1 MKKIAGMHG
10 LFNHKGG
17 KVTGKILKKDCEL
30 LNFIADY
37 KFITVRQ
44 LSALSQRSC
53 QVLRRRLRVLVND
66 ALVTRMR
73 AYGRG
78 SGRPEE
84 LYVLTE
90 KGRGRLQKDGI
101 PSADVADITDK
112 KTDSIFV
119 DHDFLVN
126 WFRIHLLQIE
136 RIIPSLSV
144 LFLTAHSNTLNQNK
158 GDRFFLQERI
168 PFDNNREKFIEFI
181 PDGVFSITNN
191 EAVPKRTLLFFLEVD
206 MGTET
211 IASMDR
217 NFKDVRQKII
227 NYQALFH
234 SGGYKRHERVF
245 DVKLNG
251 FRLLFLANTPVR
263 LIALCR
269 LAKAMPPSD
278 FVWLTDQEQMFSR
291 GVSADI
297 WARGGRHDETLQSIL
312 GPKLSRK
319 ATVVDCI
326 R

>member
-1 MKKIAGMHG
+1 M
-10 LFNHKGG
+10 
-17 KVTGKILKKDCEL
+17 TGKIVKKDWEL

-73 AYGRG
+73 AYGQG

-90 KGRGRLQKDGI
+90 KGRGRLQKNGI
-101 PSADVADITDK
+101 YSADVADIIDK
-112 KTDSIFV
+112 KTDSIFI

-136 RIIPSLSV
+136 RVIPSLSV

-168 PFDNNREKFIEFI
+168 PFDSNREKFIEFI
-181 PDGVFSITNN
+181 PDGVFSVTNN
-191 EAVPKRTLLFFLEVD
+191 EAEPKKTLLFFLEVD

-217 NFKDVRQKII
+217 NSKDVRQKII
-227 NYQALFH
+227 NYQALIH
-234 SGGYKRHERVF
+234 SSCYKRYERVF
-245 DVKLNG
+245 DGKLNG
-251 FRLLFLANTPVR
+251 FRLLFLANTPAR

-278 FVWLTDQEQMFSR
+278 FVWLTDQERMFSH

-297 WARGGRHDETLQSIL
+297 WARGGRHDEPLQSIL
-312 GPKLSRK
+312 SPKLSRK
-319 ATVVDCI
+319 AAVLDCI

>member
-1 MKKIAGMHG
+1 
-10 LFNHKGG
+10 LDFFNHKGG
-17 KVTGKILKKDCEL
+17 KVTGKIVKKDCEL

-84 LYVLTE
+84 LYILTE

-101 PSADVADITDK
+101 PQSDVADITDK

-126 WFRIHLLQIE
+126 WFRIHLLEIE

-144 LFLTAHSNTLNQNK
+144 RFLTAHSNILHQNK
-158 GDRFFLQERI
+158 NDQFFLQERI

-191 EAVPKRTLLFFLEVD
+191 EAVHKRTLLFFLEVD

-278 FVWLTDQEQMFSR
+278 FVWLTDQEQMFSC

>member
-1 MKKIAGMHG
+1 M
-10 LFNHKGG
+10 
-17 KVTGKILKKDCEL
+17 
-30 LNFIADY
+30 
-37 KFITVRQ
+37 
-44 LSALSQRSC
+44 
-53 QVLRRRLRVLVND
+53 VND
-66 ALVTRMR
+66 ALVTRIR

-90 KGRGRLQKDGI
+90 KGRGRLRKDGI
-101 PSADVADITDK
+101 LSADVAHITGK
-112 KTDSIFV
+112 ATDSIFV

-126 WFRIHLLQIE
+126 WFRIHMLQVE
-136 RIIPSLSV
+136 RVIPSLSV
-144 LFLTAHSNTLNQNK
+144 LFLTAHSNTFNQNK

-168 PFDNNREKFIEFI
+168 PVDSNTEKFIEFI

-191 EAVPKRTLLFFLEVD
+191 EAVPKKTLLFFLEAD

-234 SGGYKRHERVF
+234 SGCYKRYERVF

-278 FVWLTDQEQMFSR
+278 FVWLTDQEQMFSH
-291 GVSADI
+291 GLSADI
-297 WARGGRHDETLQSIL
+297 WTQGGRQDEPMQSIL

-319 ATVVDCI
+319 ASVLGSI
-326 R
+326 K

>member
-1 MKKIAGMHG
+1 
-10 LFNHKGG
+10 
-17 KVTGKILKKDCEL
+17 VTGKIVKKDFEL
-30 LNFIADY
+30 LSFIADY

-53 QVLRRRLRVLVND
+53 QVLRRRLRVLVSD

-84 LYVLTE
+84 LYVLTKE
-90 KGRGRLQKDGI
+90 GRGRLQKDGI
-101 PSADVADITDK
+101 PSVNFADIIDK

-126 WFRIHLLQIE
+126 WFRIHLLQVE

-158 GDRFFLQERI
+158 GDRCFLQERI
-168 PFDNNREKFIEFI
+168 PVDSNREKFIEFI

-191 EAVPKRTLLFFLEVD
+191 EAEPKKTLLFFLEVD

-217 NFKDVRQKII
+217 NSKDVHQKII
-227 NYQALFH
+227 NYQALFD
-234 SGGYKRHERVF
+234 SGCYKRYERVF

-269 LAKAMPPSD
+269 LANAMPPSD
-278 FVWLTDQEQMFSR
+278 FVWITDQEQMFSG

-297 WARGGRHDETLQSIL
+297 WARGGRHDEPLQSIL

-319 ATVVDCI
+319 ATVVDGI